1 MKPEQHIVAADYV
14 SAQLSEAARTSADEH
29 LANCSQ
35 CRAAVKAAKQ
45 KPEKSAMPPAETV
58 PSFGRS
64 VLLAWFPRMAHGV
77 WRTLNFLGRFGIVV
91 ALTSAVLLLPA
102 PEGVTA
108 DGHRA
113 LALLVFTAS
122 ILALEPVPLP
132 IAALMVPLMQV
143 ALGISETR
151 EAFEPFSRPVVFL
164 ILTSLFLAEA
174 LRKHGLTRRLAL
186 LTIIASGGG
195 IRKVVFGLMAIAA
208 LLSMWIEN
216 TATAAMLIP
225 VALTLSRQ
233 VEDPREARSFLVLL
247 VLGIAY
253 SASIGGMGT
262 VMGAASNAVTAGFLA
277 EITPWRFMDWMR
289 YGLPAM
295 LLLFPLTWWLLLRMM
310 PAAIEKLDVE
320 PARQA
325 LHKQGRMSGYEWE
338 LSATIL
344 VAIVLWVSGEFLET
358 YFALPRTLLSAALV
372 GIGAVAYLGVRGIL
386 QWDEMQ
392 GVSWGI
398 FMIIGAGL
406 SLGDALVN
414 TGVTAWFATL
424 VSPVVSGLPI
434 FWSLMI
440 LVFTSALLT
449 NVINNTT
456 IAALFVPVLIS
467 FARADP
473 AFNAVQLV
481 LPVALATTFGYS
493 LPSASGRMAL
503 IAASGII
510 TRREMM
516 RYGLIMTFFSSLALG
531 FYFYILTLLGWI

>member
-14 SAQLSEAARTSADEH
+14 TAQLSEAARTSADEH
-29 LANCSQ
+29 LAICSQ

-45 KPEKSAMPPAETV
+45 EPEKSAMSPAETV

-531 FYFYILTLLGWI
+531 FYFYILTLLDWI

>member
-14 SAQLSEAARTSADEH
+14 TAQLSEAARTSADEH
-29 LANCSQ
+29 LAICSQ

-45 KPEKSAMPPAETV
+45 EPEKSAKSPAETV

-531 FYFYILTLLGWI
+531 FYFYILTLLDWI

>member
-1 MKPEQHIVAADYV
+1 MKPEEHIVAADYV
-14 SAQLSEAARTSADEH
+14 SAQLSDEASEAAKEH
-29 LANCSQ
+29 LARCAK
-35 CRAAVKAAKQ
+35 CREAVDAALQKQ
-45 KPEKSAMPPAETV
+45 RESAEPRPEVLPG
-58 PSFGRS
+58 GRRPL
-64 VLLAWFPRMAHGV
+64 LLAWFPRMAHGV
-77 WRTLNFLGRFGIVV
+77 WRSLNFLGRFGIVV
-91 ALTSAVLLLPA
+91 ALTSTVLLLPT
-102 PEGVTA
+102 PDGVTA
-108 DGHRA
+108 EGHRA

-122 ILALEPVPLP
+122 ILALEPVSLP

-143 ALGISETR
+143 GLGITETR

-195 IRKVVFGLMAIAA
+195 VRMALFGLMGIAA
-208 LLSMWIEN
+208 VFSMWIEN

-233 VEDPREARSFLVLL
+233 VEDPTAARSFLVLL

-277 EITPWRFMDWMR
+277 DLRPWRFMDWMR
-289 YGLPAM
+289 YGLPA
-295 LLLFPLTWWLLLRMM
+295 LLILFPLTWWWLLRMV
-310 PAAIEKLDVE
+310 PVPLQRLDVE

-325 LHKQGRMSGYEWE
+325 LHKQGRISASEWE
-338 LSATIL
+338 LLATIL
-344 VAIVLWVSGEFLET
+344 VAIFLWVSGEFLEG
-358 YFALPRTLLSAALV
+358 YFALPPTLLSAALV
-372 GIGAVAYLGVRGIL
+372 GVGAVAYLGVRGIL
-386 QWDEMQ
+386 QWDDMK

-398 FMIIGAGL
+398 FLIIGAGM
-406 SLGDALVN
+406 SLGDALVR
-414 TGVTAWFATL
+414 TGVTSWFATL
-424 VSPVVSGLPI
+424 VAPVVTGLPI
-434 FWSLMI
+434 FLSLMI

-449 NVINNTT
+449 NLINNTT
-456 IAALFVPVLIS
+456 ITALFVPVLIS
-467 FARADP
+467 LARAEP
-473 AFNAVQLV
+473 SLNAVSLV

-516 RYGLIMTFFSSLALG
+516 RYGLIMTVMSSIVLG
-531 FYFYILTLLGWI
+531 LYFYALNVLDLI